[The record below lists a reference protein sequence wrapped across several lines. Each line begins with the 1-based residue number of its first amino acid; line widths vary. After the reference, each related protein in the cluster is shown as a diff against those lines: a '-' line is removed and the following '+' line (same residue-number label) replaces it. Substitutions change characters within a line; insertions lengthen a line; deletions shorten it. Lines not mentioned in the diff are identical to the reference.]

1 MSNKPAIETR
11 LARLIQ
17 PLCQLHPELSG
28 VYPLEKGNDAFAA
41 RYLLAN
47 MTEKT
52 LDVQYYIWH
61 NDISGRLLFNA
72 LFRAAE
78 RGVKVRLLLD
88 DNNTGGLDESLRR
101 LNAHPNISVK
111 LFNPFKLRRMR
122 CLCYLTDFKRLNRRM
137 HNKSMT
143 FDGQATIVGGR
154 NVGDEYFGIGD
165 QALFSDLDVLAVG
178 KVVEE
183 VCQDFE
189 RYWHSACVSPAEDV
203 LGKAS
208 DYRYLHGLT
217 IAEVG
222 GRARAKEYLKRLRD
236 KLLARQMENNQLSL
250 TWAKVQ
256 LFSDDPRKGLG
267 ELATKALMASRLFEM
282 IGVPKISMDII
293 SAYFVPTRT
302 GVSQLVHL
310 SKQGVKI
317 TVLTNSL
324 AANDVA
330 IVHAGYAKWRKMLL
344 RCGIELFE
352 MKANESEDFTRNDR
366 LRDRGLTGHSGSS
379 LHAKTFAVDGK
390 LVFVGSFNFD
400 PRSAR
405 LNTEMGFVIQSES
418 LTTLTHQR
426 FIASLHDKA
435 FQLMLTR
442 RRKIH
447 WIEYENGKEFIHRK
461 EPDSPLYKRIL
472 ARIAYYLPIEWML

>member
-1 MSNKPAIETR
+1 MSSEQLVNSR

-17 PLCQLHPELSG
+17 PLCDRHPELSG
-28 VYPLEKGNDAFAA
+28 VYPLEEGNDAFAA
-41 RYLLAN
+41 RYLLTN
-47 MTEKT
+47 MAEKT

-61 NDISGRLLFNA
+61 NDLSGRLLFSA

-111 LFNPFKLRRMR
+111 LFNPFQLRRMR

-137 HNKSMT
+137 HNKSLT
-143 FDGQATIVGGR
+143 FDRQATIVGGR
-154 NVGDEYFGIGD
+154 NVGDEYFGIGE
-165 QALFSDLDVLAVG
+165 QPLFSDLDVLAVG
-178 KVVEE
+178 NVVAD

-189 RYWHSACVSPAEDV
+189 RYWTSACVSPAEDV

-208 DYRYLHGLT
+208 EKRFLHGLT
-217 IAEVG
+217 IEEVG

-236 KLLARQMENNQLSL
+236 KFLARKMENNELPL

-256 LFSDDPRKGLG
+256 LFSDDPLKGRG
-267 ELATKALMASRLFEM
+267 DLATKALMASRLFKM
-282 IGVPKISMDII
+282 IGEPKVSMDII

-302 GVSQLVHL
+302 GVSQLVYL
-310 SKQGVKI
+310 ARQGVKM

-330 IVHAGYAKWRKMLL
+330 IVHAGYAKWRKTLL

-352 MKANESEDFTRNDR
+352 MKANETERPARKER

-379 LHAKTFAVDGK
+379 LHAKTFAVDGR
-390 LVFVGSFNFD
+390 LVFIGSFNFD

-405 LNTEMGFVIQSES
+405 LNTEMGFVIESES
-418 LTTLTHQR
+418 LASSTHQR

-435 FQLMLTR
+435 FQLVLAP
-442 RRKIH
+442 RRKIN
-447 WIEYENGKEFIHRK
+447 WIEYENDEKEIHHK

-472 ARIAYYLPIEWML
+472 ARIAYYLPIEWLL